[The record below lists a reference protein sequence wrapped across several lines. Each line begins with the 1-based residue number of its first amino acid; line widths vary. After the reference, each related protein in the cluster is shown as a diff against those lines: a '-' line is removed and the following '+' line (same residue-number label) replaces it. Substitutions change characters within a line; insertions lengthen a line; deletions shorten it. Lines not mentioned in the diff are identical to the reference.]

1 MRICK
6 IKFYKYIYQKIKNI
20 FFSCGSK
27 YYVWGVSC
35 AEMYKKK
42 IAEIFILAFKKEIKI
57 QYVTNKKKNIFIWV
71 KVFLIL

>member
-35 AEMYKKK
+35 AEIYKKK
-42 IAEIFILAFKKEIKI
+42 KAKIFIFALKKEIKI
-57 QYVTNKKKNIFIWV
+57 KKVTNKKKYF
-71 KVFLIL
+71 